1 MLAVKGT
8 IKNGVIAPEQP
19 LKFPDGQQVIITVL
33 QEENIIDDETYKA
46 EAQAFM
52 DLIKKCTIDA
62 EIDDLAHQYDHYL
75 YSLPKED

>member
-33 QEENIIDDETYKA
+33 QEENIIDDETYQA
-46 EAQAFM
+46 EWDKFM
-52 DLIKKCTIDA
+52 QIIKDCAMDTG
-62 EIDDLAHQYDHYL
+62 IDDLAHQHDHYL
-75 YSLPKED
+75 YGLPKQD